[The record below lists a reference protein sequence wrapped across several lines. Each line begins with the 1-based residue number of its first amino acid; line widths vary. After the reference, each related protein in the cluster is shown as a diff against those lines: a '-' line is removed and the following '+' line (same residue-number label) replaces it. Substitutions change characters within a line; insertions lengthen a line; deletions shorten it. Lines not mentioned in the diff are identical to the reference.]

1 MLSILNQ
8 RGGTHNSCEDSVW
21 VEESEKYIVGG
32 IFDGCSTGI
41 NSHWAS
47 QTIAYAFQREAL
59 DFKHDVYHS
68 LNNFFIFNILDRLER
83 TCSALN
89 IVDPKTKMLSTCLMF
104 LYNKTER
111 VLEVRCLGDGV
122 YFINDIEHVVD
133 QDNTPDYLG
142 YVIYENLDL
151 KYDFMEKYKS
161 VFYNNVDRFIIC
173 SDGIQAIKENQFE
186 QSDVNWQQLLLSP
199 PKSENYLQ
207 RMWNIL
213 KNKKFTLGDDLTI
226 ISYANS

>member
-21 VEESEKYIVGG
+21 VEESEKFIIGG

-47 QTIAYAFQREAL
+47 QTLAYAFKSIVKRELFTIPRQLSNDAVHFIL
-59 DFKHDVYHS
+59 YS
-68 LNNFFIFNILDRLER
+68 LNGIANILK
-83 TCSALN
+83 
-89 IVDPKTKMLSTCLMF
+89 IDPYTELLSTCFIFCYDKEL
-104 LYNKTER
+104 KT
-111 VLEVRCLGDGV
+111 LEVRCFGDGV
-122 YFINDIEHVVD
+122 YYVNDIEYVID
-133 QDNTPDYLG
+133 QGNIPDYLG
-142 YVIYENLDL
+142 YYVTEGFNKQQEFIN
-151 KYDFMEKYKS
+151 KYS
-161 VFYNNVDRFIIC
+161 PVTHNNVDRFIIC

-186 QSDVNWQQLLLSP
+186 QADVTWQQLLLSP
-199 PKSENYLQ
+199 PKSENYLK

-226 ISYANS
+226 VSYANS